1 MVDKDRLEEVL
12 SIILSNRYGCEI
24 KVKVKQGEKK

>member
-12 SIILSNRYGCEI
+12 SIILSNRYGCE
-24 KVKVKQGEKK
+24 VKVRIKKE